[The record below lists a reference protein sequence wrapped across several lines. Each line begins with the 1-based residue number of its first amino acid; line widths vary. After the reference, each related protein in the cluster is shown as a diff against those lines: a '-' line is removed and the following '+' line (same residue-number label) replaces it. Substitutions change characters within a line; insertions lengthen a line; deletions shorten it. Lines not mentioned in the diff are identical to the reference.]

1 MKSFALASFTVVAVL
16 SATQLANALPTYDFD
31 LAARDFDDSLTYEA
45 RELYDFDVD
54 ALERRSDF
62 EEVELEARG
71 GALSKLSGGK
81 KDPERKAKYDTGN
94 PRPETPVGEFRQ
106 HTAGR
111 KDDYF
116 G

>member
-1 MKSFALASFTVVAVL
+1 MTKGV
-16 SATQLANALPTYDFD
+16 NNP
-31 LAARDFDDSLTYEA
+31 AAGKGKKR
-45 RELYDFDVD
+45 
-54 ALERRSDF
+54 
-62 EEVELEARG
+62 ELEARG

-116 G
+116 GLVSFLLPSSVAYPSLAHLPLVTGRP

>member
-16 SATQLANALPTYDFD
+16 SATQLANALPTYDHD
-31 LAARDFDDSLTYEA
+31 LAAREFDAGMTYEA

-54 ALERRSDF
+54 AVERRSDV

-71 GALSKLSGGK
+71 GTISKLTTP
-81 KDPERKAKYDTGN
+81 KDPDRKAKYSTGN
-94 PRPETPVGEFRQ
+94 PKPETPVGEFRQ
-106 HTAGR
+106 HTAGK